1 VRARDASVRATR
13 RATTDGIERVAVD
26 RDAWGFLNRVRF
38 RGDGDGDGGWATG
51 DVCEGF
57 CVLSRRRRGGVAA
70 ASRRRRGGVASAS
83 RRRRGGV
90 GTSTELKRHA
100 TFRNVASVD
109 GRQGCLVYGYTVY

>member
-1 VRARDASVRATR
+1 MRARDASVRATR
-13 RATTDGIERVAVD
+13 RATTDGIEREAVD

-38 RGDGDGDGGWATG
+38 RGDGDGDGGWAMG

-70 ASRRRRGGVASAS
+70 TS

>member
-1 VRARDASVRATR
+1 MRARDASVRATR

-57 CVLSRRRRGGVAA
+57 CVLSRRRRGGD
-70 ASRRRRGGVASAS
+70 
-83 RRRRGGV
+83 

-109 GRQGCLVYGYTVY
+109 GRQRCLVYGYTVY